1 MFENVIEGGIRF
13 SFPCITVH
21 IKNANK
27 VINMLS
33 KMFFDAILGVFFLLN
48 SSYPKGQII
57 KVKLTV
63 FSRNKLVYHEQLCQ
77 GIPLRIGKS

>member
-1 MFENVIEGGIRF
+1 
-13 SFPCITVH
+13 
-21 IKNANK
+21 
-27 VINMLS
+27 
-33 KMFFDAILGVFFLLN
+33 MFFDAILGVFFLWN
-48 SSYPKGQII
+48 SSYLKGQII